1 MPPKHAAYHSIVQP
15 CANESLP
22 RRPPRGVIPSLAVL
36 PFQNLSGEPEQQY
49 FPNGITEDIIAELS
63 SSRSLSLLLGTPRFS
78 ISKKTCVGSRVTS
91 HCGRSKPNASLFP
104 VRGRLHS
111 RA

>member
-1 MPPKHAAYHSIVQP
+1 MLPSVTLRTLTSGRFYPRMPPKHAAYHSIVQP

-49 FPNGITEDIIAELS
+49 FPQ
-63 SSRSLSLLLGTPRFS
+63 RY
-78 ISKKTCVGSRVTS
+78 
-91 HCGRSKPNASLFP
+91 H
-104 VRGRLHS
+104 
-111 RA
+111 